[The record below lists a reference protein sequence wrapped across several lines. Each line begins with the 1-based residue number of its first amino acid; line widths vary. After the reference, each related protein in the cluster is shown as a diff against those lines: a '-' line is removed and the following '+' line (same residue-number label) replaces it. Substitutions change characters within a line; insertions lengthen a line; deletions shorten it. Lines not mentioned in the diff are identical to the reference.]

1 MYSQDDPFFGMAD
14 ADYVYSEEDKSNEA
28 EKYVNFIETT
38 SFLPMEGAAIF
49 YNLIAQLGYADRLIT
64 TTSRGLFGKI
74 STPPAYISVPV
85 GNKITMQV
93 PWGCYF
99 IKGISISTHAQ
110 WVKNVPYFCLSGT
123 VKEEHLPKI
132 KTLANMLRQFPSIYK
147 GKAFQSSFN
156 FEDMLKSDIN
166 FFPLLSEES
175 RKKFTINEK
184 VNRLLDA
191 AVFTPIRSQ
200 EKLKEHGIPLK
211 RGILFEGQYGV
222 GKTLAAS
229 MLATEAVANGWTF
242 IYVNSVAAFQT
253 AITTLLHSSFM
264 PAVLFCEDI
273 DRIITGKRTASMD
286 IILNAMDGLDS
297 KEHEL
302 MMVFSSNDV
311 SSINKTFLRPG
322 RIDTIISFELPDNAS
337 IEKLIRSYS
346 GGSLRPDTDLTDI
359 VHAIKLKGISPAV
372 IREIVSLA
380 QLTKISQG
388 TDMNLSVDDMLS
400 ALLSMDKHIQLM
412 E

>member
-1 MYSQDDPFFGMAD
+1 
-14 ADYVYSEEDKSNEA
+14 
-28 EKYVNFIETT
+28 
-38 SFLPMEGAAIF
+38 
-49 YNLIAQLGYADRLIT
+49 
-64 TTSRGLFGKI
+64 
-74 STPPAYISVPV
+74 
-85 GNKITMQV
+85 
-93 PWGCYF
+93 
-99 IKGISISTHAQ
+99 
-110 WVKNVPYFCLSGT
+110 
-123 VKEEHLPKI
+123 
-132 KTLANMLRQFPSIYK
+132 
-147 GKAFQSSFN
+147 
-156 FEDMLKSDIN
+156 
-166 FFPLLSEES
+166 
-175 RKKFTINEK
+175 
-184 VNRLLDA
+184 
-191 AVFTPIRSQ
+191 
-200 EKLKEHGIPLK
+200 
-211 RGILFEGQYGV
+211 
-222 GKTLAAS
+222 
-229 MLATEAVANGWTF
+229 
-242 IYVNSVAAFQT
+242 
-253 AITTLLHSSFM
+253 M

-273 DRIITGKRTASMD
+273 DRIITGKRTESMD